1 MVCSVRDLFYKF
13 TCIYEVPNLKLF
25 LFETAGQDM
34 DGVFLILLALYRVRR
49 NGLYNSCL
57 TFTNDLGSLSY
68 SFYFK
73 IFICINLHSDRKILN
88 LSMINILLI
97 IL

>member
-1 MVCSVRDLFYKF
+1 M
-13 TCIYEVPNLKLF
+13 IPNLKLF
-25 LFETAGQDM
+25 LFETVGQDM
-34 DGVFLILLALYRVRR
+34 DAVFLILLALYKVRR
-49 NGLYNSCL
+49 NELYNSCL

-73 IFICINLHSDRKILN
+73 IFIMHICIVIKKDRLSLN
-88 LSMINILLI
+88 LSMIRTLLI